1 MKLIILQEKEEPE
14 EPRECV
20 MDDLPQQDTEEEQ
33 CDIIVKT
40 SNSIKNI
47 VPSIVPDCCLKETA
61 EVRSTA
67 LKR

>member
-40 SNSIKNI
+40 SNSIKKHCSVNRARLL
-47 VPSIVPDCCLKETA
+47 PE
-61 EVRSTA
+61 RNG
-67 LKR
+67 